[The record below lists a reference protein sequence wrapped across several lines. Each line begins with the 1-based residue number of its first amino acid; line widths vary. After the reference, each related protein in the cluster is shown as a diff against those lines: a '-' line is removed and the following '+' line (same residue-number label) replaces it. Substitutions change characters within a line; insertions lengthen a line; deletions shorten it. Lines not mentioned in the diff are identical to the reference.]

1 MSLVYLNGQFL
12 PRADARLSVDERG
25 FFFGDGVYEVTRV
38 VRGRLFEWDRHA
50 RRLARGLRELRI
62 DPGLPLDEIHALHER
77 IIREN
82 RMTEGQGTIYL
93 QITRGAAPRTHYF
106 PPAGTPA
113 TVFLSATPFTPPS
126 EARASGVAVVTYP
139 DYRWSRCDLK
149 TVNLLPAVM
158 ARQYAADHNGFEAVF
173 VREAVI
179 TEGSHTN
186 VFGVIG
192 GEVRT
197 YPNSNFVL
205 PGVTR
210 DVVVE
215 IARELGMPVSE
226 TPIYR
231 HEIASLEECFLTGT
245 TSDVMPVVAIDGHPV
260 GSGKPGAITM
270 RLYEA
275 LAHRLARTAG
285 QAAAAGASA

>member
-1 MSLVYLNGQFL
+1 MSIVYLNGQFL
-12 PRADARLSVDERG
+12 PRNDAKLSVDERG

-38 VRGRLFEWDRHA
+38 VRGKLFEWERHG

-62 DPGLPLDEIHALHER
+62 EAGVPIDTIRSLQER
-77 IIREN
+77 LITEN
-82 RMTEGQGTIYL
+82 GMTEGQGTIYL
-93 QITRGAAPRTHYF
+93 QITRGAAPRTHHF
-106 PPAGTPA
+106 PPPGTPA
-113 TVFLSATPFTPPS
+113 TIFLSATPFNPPN
-126 EARASGVAVVTYP
+126 ETRAKGVAVVTYP

-158 ARQYAADHNGFEAVF
+158 AKQFATDNSAFEAVF
-173 VREAVI
+173 VREAVV

-186 VFGVIG
+186 FFGVIN

-197 YPNSNFVL
+197 YPASNFIL
-205 PGVTR
+205 PGITR

-215 IARELGMPVSE
+215 IARELGIPVSE

-231 HEIASLEECFLTGT
+231 HEISTLEEAFLTGT
-245 TSDVMPVVAIDGHPV
+245 TTDVMPVVSIDGKQV
-260 GSGKPGAITM
+260 GSGRPGTITM

-275 LAHRLARTAG
+275 LAGRLAAVAS
-285 QAAAAGASA
+285 QAPAAVNA